1 MSHELFHEIVL
12 REVSQ
17 NILHTKFISPEI
29 CSLILEACLEKDS
42 WSGNKRQ
49 SYSTQDIHLK
59 TELPSWY
66 ELLKVGL
73 DTALEKAS
81 EWWNLGEEISVAEVF
96 ALKYSMDTQ
105 RVLKVHHD
113 DSFISGSIKLNS
125 GYHGAE
131 LFFPR
136 QNFTNKN
143 IPIGDLLLWP
153 GQITH
158 EHGSAT
164 LLSGEKYSIT
174 IWTKNEDMENYR

>member
-1 MSHELFHEIVL
+1 MSHELFHEILL
-12 REVSQ
+12 REVSRD
-17 NILHTKFISPEI
+17 ILHTKFLPVEV
-29 CSLILEACLEKDS
+29 CDLILQACLEKDS

-49 SYSTQDIHLK
+49 PYFTQVIHIK
-59 TELPSWY
+59 EELPEWY
-66 ELLKVGL
+66 SLLEVGL
-73 DTALEKAS
+73 NTALQQAA
-81 EWWNLGEEISVAEVF
+81 EWWNVGEAISIAEVF
-96 ALKYSMDTQ
+96 ALKYSEDTQ

-125 GYHGAE
+125 SYHGAE

-143 IPIGDLLLWP
+143 IPVGDLLLWP

-164 LLSGEKYSIT
+164 LLSGKKYSVT
-174 IWTKNEDMENYR
+174 IWTKNEAMENYR